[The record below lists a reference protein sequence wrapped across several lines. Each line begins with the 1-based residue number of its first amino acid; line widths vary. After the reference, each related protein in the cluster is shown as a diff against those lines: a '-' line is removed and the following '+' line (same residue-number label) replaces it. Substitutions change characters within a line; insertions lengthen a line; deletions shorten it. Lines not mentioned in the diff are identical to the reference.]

1 MFSLFAIANTWVLL
15 TPLAAL
21 AASIAS
27 FVVLTHRRRAEIAA
41 SDHSVASGNG
51 LFRLIASLAFGYAA
65 GAVVTAASTAAT
77 IVGALNSRSVEFD
90 IGQVLL
96 PLLSTETTELPG
108 GLVEQKVLDGIELS
122 AGYYSQLTLFSPPI
136 SNGAAILYFTPLVIA
151 PLLHMVVAI
160 GIGMLAA
167 SVDRRAAFAPGLV
180 RVATGVGLSLLFLGL
195 ASEVIGAIGIDRAAA
210 ELFVDSPLVGTSG
223 FGQLDLS
230 APVAGLAVLLV
241 GALAKRGLALQR
253 DTEGL
258 V

>member
-1 MFSLFAIANTWVLL
+1 MLSLFAIANTWVLL

-27 FVVLTHRRRAEIAA
+27 FVVLTRRRCAEIAA
-41 SDHSVASGNG
+41 SDYGVASGNG

-77 IVGALNSRSVEFD
+77 IVGALNSRSAAFD

-96 PLLSTETTELPG
+96 PMLSTETTELPG
-108 GLVEQKVLDGIELS
+108 GFVEQRVLDGIELS
-122 AGYYSQLTLFSPPI
+122 AAYSQLTLFSPPI

-160 GIGMLAA
+160 GMGMLAA

-180 RVATGVGLSLLFLGL
+180 RVAAGVGLSLLLLGL

-210 ELFVDSPLVGTSG
+210 ELFVDSPLSATSG
-223 FGQLDLS
+223 FGEMDLS
-230 APVAGLAVLLV
+230 VVVAGFAVLLV
-241 GALAKRGLALQR
+241 GALARRGLALQR